1 MILLSS
7 ADYFKNLPFSNILLK
22 NTMRA
27 SNGLD
32 PDQDRRF
39 VGPDLGPN
47 CFKGYQQTTKVASSK
62 ARKE

>member
-1 MILLSS
+1 M
-7 ADYFKNLPFSNILLK
+7 FSKRSFRNR
-22 NTMRA
+22 NRM

-47 CFKGYQQTTKVASSK
+47 CFKKYQQTTKIAASIESVK
-62 ARKE
+62 VQTKVPRDKMPL